1 MRMNFSRN
9 RFHGLAA
16 YTQRSV
22 LCSLGGVGGGGGG
35 LIYMVLCGTWRI
47 FSDIECDGNGLPEF
61 LYPQAHT
68 PNLMSGRIK
77 CMNWLVP
84 WCGLGMGTPDLS
96 FRHCEFLWYQVL
108 PKGIS
113 FLEAAFTWINTQNC
127 ALICSH
133 NEGAQAMRRGSSLFF
148 FFLKDWHLS

>member
-1 MRMNFSRN
+1 
-9 RFHGLAA
+9 
-16 YTQRSV
+16 
-22 LCSLGGVGGGGGG
+22 
-35 LIYMVLCGTWRI
+35 
-47 FSDIECDGNGLPEF
+47 
-61 LYPQAHT
+61 
-68 PNLMSGRIK
+68 
-77 CMNWLVP
+77 
-84 WCGLGMGTPDLS
+84 MGTPDPS

-133 NEGAQAMRRGSSLFF
+133 NEGAQAMRRGSSLSF